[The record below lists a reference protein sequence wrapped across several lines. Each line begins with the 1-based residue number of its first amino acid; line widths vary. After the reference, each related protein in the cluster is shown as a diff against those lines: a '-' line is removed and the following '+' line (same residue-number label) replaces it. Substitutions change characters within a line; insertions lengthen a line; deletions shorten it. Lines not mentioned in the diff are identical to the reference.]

1 MIVEEHCNRFY
12 TVQKLLSCN
21 ILSFCVV
28 WLGLSFINA
37 SGHCFAGNTG
47 RQNEPIFRLVRMPT
61 LPKLG
66 KALLVWLEKEKD
78 FQLPLGLFYPV
89 ALESTGRGRNERDE
103 VGKESNTNQ
112 PFYCQFYRVD
122 SFREARW
129 FCCGYERS
137 PTLRWWAHS
146 TRSLPHKTMDQKHK
160 KLKTFHH
167 WIPVVLPLIFLFW
180 CYNYTVLFPFLS
192 EKWGA
197 VKRSSD
203 ETATATGV
211 SLKDIGFKG

>member
-47 RQNEPIFRLVRMPT
+47 RQNGPIFRLVRMPT

-66 KALLVWLEKEKD
+66 KALFVWLEKEKD

-112 PFYCQFYRVD
+112 PFTV
-122 SFREARW
+122 SFTGSIALEKLGGSVAGTSALLPSDGGHIQHAPCRIKLWTR
-129 FCCGYERS
+129 
-137 PTLRWWAHS
+137 S
-146 TRSLPHKTMDQKHK
+146 TR
-160 KLKTFHH
+160 
-167 WIPVVLPLIFLFW
+167 
-180 CYNYTVLFPFLS
+180 N
-192 EKWGA
+192 
-197 VKRSSD
+197 
-203 ETATATGV
+203 
-211 SLKDIGFKG
+211 

>member
-66 KALLVWLEKEKD
+66 KALFVWLEKEKD

-112 PFYCQFYRVD
+112 PFTV
-122 SFREARW
+122 SFTGSIALEKLGGSVAGTSALLPSDVQHAPCRIKLWTR
-129 FCCGYERS
+129 
-137 PTLRWWAHS
+137 S
-146 TRSLPHKTMDQKHK
+146 TRNWRHSITGSLSFYP
-160 KLKTFHH
+160 
-167 WIPVVLPLIFLFW
+167 
-180 CYNYTVLFPFLS
+180 
-192 EKWGA
+192 
-197 VKRSSD
+197 
-203 ETATATGV
+203 
-211 SLKDIGFKG
+211 